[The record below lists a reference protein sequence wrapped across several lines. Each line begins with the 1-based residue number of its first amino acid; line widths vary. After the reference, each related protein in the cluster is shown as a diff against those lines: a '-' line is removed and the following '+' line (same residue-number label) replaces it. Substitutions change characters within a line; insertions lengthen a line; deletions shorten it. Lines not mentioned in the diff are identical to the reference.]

1 MFFFPEL
8 VLAGTCLE
16 SARREGH
23 CDESSGVEAAIDFP
37 KMMRFQKS
45 WEMCTPLD
53 NYRECLVNYSKSRC
67 HPPSVDYLEKVLATW
82 NHYFCYA
89 QLRDDVPIPSDVKSN
104 SNTQKCSLFITSIII
119 IILITKFS
127 MTYSCK

>member
-1 MFFFPEL
+1 MFPLYLLVVEL

-89 QLRDDVPIPSDVKSN
+89 QLRDDVPIPSHRLESN
-104 SNTQKCSLFITSIII
+104 SNKSTYSLFIASIML
-119 IILITKFS
+119 LIMKFS
-127 MTYSCK
+127 MT

>member
-1 MFFFPEL
+1 MFLTSIPEL
-8 VLAGTCLE
+8 VLSGTCLE

-23 CDESSGVEAAIDFP
+23 CDETSGVEAAIDFP

-82 NHYFCYA
+82 NHYFCHA
-89 QLRDDVPIPSDVKSN
+89 QLRDDVPIPSHQFNDSN
-104 SNTQKCSLFITSIII
+104 QPPNYSMLMYCL
-119 IILITKFS
+119 IIL
-127 MTYSCK
+127 CKILNEFLCL